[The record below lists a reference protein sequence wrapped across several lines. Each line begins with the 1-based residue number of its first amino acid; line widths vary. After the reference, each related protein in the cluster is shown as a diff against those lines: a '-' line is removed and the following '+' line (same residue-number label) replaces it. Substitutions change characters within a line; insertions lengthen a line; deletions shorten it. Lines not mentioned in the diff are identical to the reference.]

1 MSCGEWKLS
10 ELIQS
15 LVSWTA
21 TVNCPAVSGTIVDS
35 AATKKESR
43 LEHSKITQKHQ
54 SKIQNQMLFRSML
67 SHHTLINNEIKVKL
81 NLLHDSNS
89 FENKHTFSLKKIL
102 LFSFLL

>member
-21 TVNCPAVSGTIVDS
+21 TVNCPAVVDS

-67 SHHTLINNEIKVKL
+67 SHQTLINNEIKIKL